1 MLPPMLPTIVTKQ
14 PSSMTSTKSPR
25 SNLTPLSSCMTQTP
39 GRQADF
45 ALAISHC
52 FDALSLPDRDV
63 QVLYSGIVSTVQ
75 NAAKEVVRKPPKRS
89 THYGVSAR
97 LEDLVHQC
105 NAAKH
110 RYPQKCTAHSRQRW
124 WRSVKRSAKPM
135 RRTTVIILPER
146 SRNLD

>member
-1 MLPPMLPTIVTKQ
+1 MSSMLPPMFPTIVTKQ

-39 GRQADF
+39 GWQADF

-52 FDALSLPDRDV
+52 FDALSLPDGDV

-75 NAAKEVVRKPPKRS
+75 NAAEEVVRS

-105 NAAKH
+105 NAAKR

-124 WRSVKRSAKPM
+124 WWSVVRSEKPV
-135 RRTTVIILPER
+135 RRTTVIILPDR
-146 SRNLD
+146 SWNLN